1 MITLLIFSIFLMSLS
16 LLFNNLESLTKEDVE
31 LEKEALSAMVA
42 GLKPFEP
49 SDFMLESNCLNLG
62 SLAEYQLTWSGINSI
77 QPPILRHGYIR
88 LLRKIKRVTRKMSTE
103 DSEICRKMFDI
114 FVSNLVNSEGKPQ

>member
-77 QPPILRHGYIR
+77 QPPILRHEYIR

-103 DSEICRKMFDI
+103 ESEICREMFDI
-114 FVSNLVNSEGKPQ
+114 FVSNLVNNEGKPQ